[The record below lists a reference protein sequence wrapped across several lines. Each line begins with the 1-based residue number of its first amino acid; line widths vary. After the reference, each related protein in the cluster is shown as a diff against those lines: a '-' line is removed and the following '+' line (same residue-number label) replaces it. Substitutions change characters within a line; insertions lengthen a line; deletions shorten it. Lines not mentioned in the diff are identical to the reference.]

1 MNHLSSILEVVLEKL
16 NHLKCLLKLV
26 QDKLMSV
33 CAYLVTDFS
42 VSITIHDSSNLVCP
56 ESNAKISIISLWVT
70 GSSLISHVHSQ
81 LAICTEI
88 SYMCMWQCYSR
99 SSRLRVA
106 WKSTKELTASKVTT
120 NIKC

>member
-1 MNHLSSILEVVLEKL
+1 MDHLSSILEVVLEKL

-56 ESNAKISIISLWVT
+56 ESNAKISLWVT
-70 GSSLISHVHSQ
+70 GSSVISHVHSQ

-88 SYMCMWQCYSR
+88 SYMCTWQCYSR

-106 WKSTKELTASKVTT
+106 WKSTKELTTSKVTM
-120 NIKC
+120 NIKY